1 MEKNSEK
8 TPVMQD
14 DTPVTPPVLSIPISL
29 TQISS
34 LLPLLISYSFFLSSI
49 YTLIFFV
56 KIGIDPLSIPLTI
69 SDYVVAFSVWAFLI
83 IYFLIV
89 ILLAFITKYVCGKEE
104 EKKNIVLVNFTIILL
119 IISTITP
126 LIHHVYNNICIT
138 LLISIVGLLLF
149 FIITTNF
156 FNSRIDSKYI
166 LPFSVFIIF
175 SLETC
180 ILFVAQIE
188 YQLRDSTKNIKTFY
202 SAGNSISGSLLRSFD
217 KGIIIYQLPNKIK
230 NNDDKARIFFLPYD
244 NGHILE
250 FSTDLALP
258 VPKTTPPSTP
268 LG

>member
-8 TPVMQD
+8 TSVMHD
-14 DTPVTPPVLSIPISL
+14 DIPVTPPVLSIPISL

-34 LLPLLISYSFFLSSI
+34 LLPLLIAYSFFLSSI

-69 SDYVVAFSVWAFLI
+69 SDYVIAFSVWAFLI

-104 EKKNIVLVNFTIILL
+104 EKKNIALVKFTMILL
-119 IISTITP
+119 IILIMTP
-126 LIHHVYNNICIT
+126 IIHPVYNNICIT
-138 LLISIVGLLLF
+138 LLILIVGLLLF
-149 FIITTNF
+149 FIIITNF
-156 FNSRIDSKYI
+156 FNSKIDSKYI
-166 LPFSVFIIF
+166 LPFSIFIIF

-188 YQLRDSTKNIKTFY
+188 YQLRDSTKNIKIFH

-244 NGHILE
+244 KGHILE
-250 FSTDLALP
+250 FSTDLAFP
-258 VPKTTPPSTP
+258 VPKTPPPSTP